1 MARVVEIPYT
11 PRDQMRAYHS
21 RKERWACIVAH
32 RRFGK
37 TVGVV
42 NDLIRTAITSNKP
55 DTRCAYIA
63 PFYSQAKAIAWDYAK
78 FYSAPIPGIKINE
91 SELRIDYPTGARLRL
106 FGADNYDA
114 MRGLYFDDAALDEP
128 ADFPPNAWPMVIR
141 PALADRQG
149 RATFMGTPKG
159 KNEFWEIHDYARTS
173 PDWFSMVLKASDT
186 GILPQGELDEARR
199 AMGDDRYEQEF
210 ECSFEAA
217 ILGAYYGKEMREA
230 TDAGRIGVAPYEPS
244 LPVYTAWD
252 LGIGDT
258 TAIWFAQFH
267 GAQKRIIDFYEASGV
282 GLDHYVGVLKSKPY
296 VYGPHILPHD
306 ARVREL
312 GSGKSRIEVLSGLGL
327 RDIVIADALTVDDGI
342 QAVRSFIPSAW
353 FDAEKCKRGIEALR
367 QYQREWDEKAKAF
380 KPRPLHSW
388 ASHAA
393 DALRYLVIGYRPQPS
408 RSNATRRASNPWAA

>member
-1 MARVVEIPYT
+1 MPIVEIPYT
-11 PRDQMRAYHS
+11 PRNQMRAYHN

-42 NDLIRTAITSNKP
+42 NDLIRTAITSTKP

-78 FYSAPIPGIKINE
+78 FYSVPIPGIRINE

-159 KNEFWEIHDYARTS
+159 KNEFWEIHDHARTS
-173 PDWFSMVLKASDT
+173 PEWFSMMLKASDT
-186 GILPQGELDEARR
+186 GILPQDELDEARR

-230 TDAGRIGVAPYEPS
+230 TDAGRIGVVPYEPS

-312 GSGKSRIEVLSGLGL
+312 GSGKSRIEVLNGLGL

-408 RSNATRRASNPWAA
+408 KSNAPRKRANPWTA

>member
-1 MARVVEIPYT
+1 
-11 PRDQMRAYHS
+11 MRAYHS

-42 NDLIRTAITSNKP
+42 NDLIRTCMTATKS

-78 FYSAPIPGIKINE
+78 HFSSPIPGIRINE

-159 KNEFWEIHDYARTS
+159 KNEFWEIHDHARTS

-186 GILPQGELDEARR
+186 GILPQSELDEARR

-210 ECSFEAA
+210 QCSFEAA

-230 TDAGRIGVAPYEPS
+230 TDAGRIGVVPYEPS

-312 GSGKSRIEVLSGLGL
+312 GSGKSRIEVLNGLGL
-327 RDIVIADALTVDDGI
+327 RDIVIADALTLDDGI

-408 RSNATRRASNPWAA
+408 KSSAPRRASNPWAA